1 MPAPVIAAQ
10 YRARDGTE
18 HQVLVERSPEGRWR
32 VLDAVEND
40 AIVVDTLTGCRSRVR
55 DVGEGER
62 RPTARSACRRQDRA
76 ARAPNFRTRRRKRP
90 RPILIRSARSSCL
103 RASAPPRRR
112 RPPPRERGRSG
123 GLFGSR
129 EPAGGLRRPAGAGG
143 ESELC
148 SDRASVDGC

>member
-55 DVGEGER
+55 DVGEASGGPQLGLR
-62 RPTARSACRRQDRA
+62 AGVGIGQLALPTVALEPREHL
-76 ARAPNFRTRRRKRP
+76 ARARPAVAVQPGDHRREGVRQNRQAAWHRDHEHRDARP
-90 RPILIRSARSSCL
+90 AR
-103 RASAPPRRR
+103 RPRRR
-112 RPPPRERGRSG
+112 R
-123 GLFGSR
+123 
-129 EPAGGLRRPAGAGG
+129 AH
-143 ESELC
+143 
-148 SDRASVDGC
+148 